1 MANFIDEL
9 KRRSVFRVGIV
20 YLVVAWLV
28 LQLTDLVFENMNA
41 PDWVMQAIM
50 LVIAVGFPIALVL
63 AWAFEIKAD
72 GVRSDVPG
80 SAENSRLF
88 YAIVGIISVAAIGL
102 FLWQQ
107 SGLPTTTTESPGVWA
122 YAL

>member
-1 MANFIDEL
+1 MANFFDEL
-9 KRRSVFRVGIV
+9 KRRSVFRVGIS
-20 YLVVAWLV
+20 YVVMAWLV

-50 LVIAVGFPIALVL
+50 LVIAVGFPIALTL

-72 GVRSDVPG
+72 GVHSDAPG
-80 SAENSRLF
+80 SAKNSRIF
-88 YAIVGIISVAAIGL
+88 YTFVGIFSIAAVGL

-107 SGLPTTTTESPGVWA
+107 SGTSRSDYQLIC
-122 YAL
+122 